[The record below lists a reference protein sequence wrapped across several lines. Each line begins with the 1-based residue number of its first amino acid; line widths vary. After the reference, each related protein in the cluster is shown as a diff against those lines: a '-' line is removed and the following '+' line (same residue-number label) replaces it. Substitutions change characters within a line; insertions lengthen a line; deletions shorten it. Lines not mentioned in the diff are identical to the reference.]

1 MHVQCAC
8 SYRTHRFISGSNA
21 PPMYRTFYGI
31 LYFFWCRTPLSHNE
45 LVVCGDRRQHS
56 RLMNDD
62 SSSLMNTEWDRSD
75 KQNERH
81 SIIIFCSLNRWFR
94 VDCCS
99 FNPTYLYTSFSN
111 KEEQLGMP
119 SFSFRSFIR
128 NHNPK
133 LNMSG
138 LFSPYKALD
147 VDVYYDSSEYH
158 EYYVYTLYVCKISSY

>member
-31 LYFFWCRTPLSHNE
+31 LYFFGCRTALSHNE

-81 SIIIFCSLNRWFR
+81 LIIIFCSLNRWFR

-119 SFSFRSFIR
+119 SFSFHIQHEMLMSIMIALNTMNIMYIPCMYARSHHIKE
-128 NHNPK
+128 NSLIYN
-133 LNMSG
+133 
-138 LFSPYKALD
+138 
-147 VDVYYDSSEYH
+147 
-158 EYYVYTLYVCKISSY
+158 